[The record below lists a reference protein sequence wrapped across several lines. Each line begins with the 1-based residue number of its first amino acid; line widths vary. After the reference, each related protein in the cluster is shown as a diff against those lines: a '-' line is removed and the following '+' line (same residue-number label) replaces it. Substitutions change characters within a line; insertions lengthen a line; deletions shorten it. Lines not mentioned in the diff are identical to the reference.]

1 MLSWRKDKSSRKDPA
16 GTPEKTPVAGQKG
29 DGPERKS
36 RPFSAKEPQ
45 ASKEGKDPKD
55 SKEPKDN
62 AAESTGPDNRRR
74 LGEMLV
80 GEGII
85 TREELDEALRR
96 KETEGGFVGQI
107 LVDLGYIK
115 QNELI
120 SFLVKQCKIP
130 HISLADY
137 HISDELLSLVPE
149 EICLE
154 HCLLPI
160 DKLGKILTVAM
171 VDPLDANALEAVRQV
186 CPDLRIKPI
195 LCDWSHFAPACERLF
210 QKGKGTEVTASSFG
224 LSEHPDLMPDEESD
238 APEPEDAAEESADGR
253 EPADA
258 APETSAET
266 DAEPGNGAASEQAE
280 IEIAVAPSRRS
291 GSKAAPATPAP
302 AASVSAEEIAAQLR
316 ETMQE
321 ALRDVVSTL
330 DKTGPAGPAAPGPDY
345 DELARLMRESV
356 EQGMARSTESLL
368 KGMQDGL
375 ARTSKD
381 NDGESAAA
389 TAQIAEALRANIEDT
404 MQRTVGELAK
414 SLKDANPKIEIPAGP
429 TADELARAVG
439 ESMQDALGA
448 MARQFSEALEQ
459 EAKRTDKTQQ
469 SLVTLQETL
478 RSSIEDTMQ
487 RTVGELA
494 KSLKDANP
502 KIEIPAGPTADEL
515 ARAVGES
522 MQDALG
528 AMARQFSEAL
538 EQEAKRSDKTQQSLV
553 AMQETLRSSIE
564 DTMQRTV
571 GELAKALQDANAK
584 NKIPA
589 GPTADDL
596 AKAVGKSLQ
605 DALGAMAGQ
614 FSAAL
619 ECEAKRTEDTQQ
631 LLRTLQD
638 ALTGGKSSEDART
651 ERIIEIAEAARR
663 AAETAEKA
671 VEAMREAQE
680 AALADED
687 EEDDAVDDDNV
698 RAFPGG
704 SSRKVVEPGLDAL
717 DALDSPGLAARTHE
731 QVRAAREN
739 DHPIPG
745 YTFADFIGGKA
756 NELTVTLCRALAA
769 GQVDDLTPFY
779 LYGGVGLGKS
789 HLFNAIGNTIMAEN
803 PDLRIGYVSAGMFA
817 RKFARALA
825 DDATIAFRDRYCE
838 MDILLIDDIHLL
850 AQKQSAQ
857 EEALYLLDAFYHEER
872 PILLAGNAPPEK
884 LGGLDPCL
892 ASRLFSG
899 VVSCVR
905 APERTARVEILS
917 RLARQAQ
924 ADVPED
930 IVRLIATQI
939 QEDMRKMTGAL
950 RKVIAYARVS
960 GHAIDKNLAGEV
972 LSQLGVDAA

>member
-330 DKTGPAGPAAPGPDY
+330 DKTGPAGSAAPGPDY

-368 KGMQDGL
+368 KGMQDSL

-389 TAQIAEALRANIEDT
+389 TAQIAEALRANIE
-404 MQRTVGELAK
+404 E
-414 SLKDANPKIEIPAGP
+414 
-429 TADELARAVG
+429 
-439 ESMQDALGA
+439 
-448 MARQFSEALEQ
+448 
-459 EAKRTDKTQQ
+459 
-469 SLVTLQETL
+469 
-478 RSSIEDTMQ
+478 TMQ

-651 ERIIEIAEAARR
+651 ERIIEIAESARR
-663 AAETAEKA
+663 AAENAEKA

>member
-238 APEPEDAAEESADGR
+238 APEPGDAAAEESADGR

-291 GSKAAPATPAP
+291 GSKAAPATSAP

-330 DKTGPAGPAAPGPDY
+330 DKTGPAGSAAPGPDY

-368 KGMQDGL
+368 KGMQDSL

-389 TAQIAEALRANIEDT
+389 TAQIAEALRANIEET

-469 SLVTLQETL
+469 GLVTL
-478 RSSIEDTMQ
+478 
-487 RTVGELA
+487 
-494 KSLKDANP
+494 
-502 KIEIPAGPTADEL
+502 
-515 ARAVGES
+515 
-522 MQDALG
+522 
-528 AMARQFSEAL
+528 
-538 EQEAKRSDKTQQSLV
+538 
-553 AMQETLRSSIE
+553 QETLRSSIE

>member
-55 SKEPKDN
+55 PKDPKEPKDN

-330 DKTGPAGPAAPGPDY
+330 DKTGPAGSAAPGPDY

-368 KGMQDGL
+368 KGMQDSL

-389 TAQIAEALRANIEDT
+389 TAQIAEALRANIE
-404 MQRTVGELAK
+404 E
-414 SLKDANPKIEIPAGP
+414 
-429 TADELARAVG
+429 
-439 ESMQDALGA
+439 
-448 MARQFSEALEQ
+448 
-459 EAKRTDKTQQ
+459 
-469 SLVTLQETL
+469 
-478 RSSIEDTMQ
+478 TMQ

>member
-55 SKEPKDN
+55 PKDPKEPKEPKDN

-368 KGMQDGL
+368 KGMQDSL

-389 TAQIAEALRANIEDT
+389 TAQIAEALRANIEET

-459 EAKRTDKTQQ
+459 EAKRT
-469 SLVTLQETL
+469 
-478 RSSIEDTMQ
+478 
-487 RTVGELA
+487 
-494 KSLKDANP
+494 
-502 KIEIPAGPTADEL
+502 
-515 ARAVGES
+515 
-522 MQDALG
+522 
-528 AMARQFSEAL
+528 
-538 EQEAKRSDKTQQSLV
+538 DKTQQSLV

>member
-389 TAQIAEALRANIEDT
+389 TAQIAEALRANIEET

-469 SLVTLQETL
+469 GLVTL
-478 RSSIEDTMQ
+478 
-487 RTVGELA
+487 
-494 KSLKDANP
+494 
-502 KIEIPAGPTADEL
+502 
-515 ARAVGES
+515 
-522 MQDALG
+522 
-528 AMARQFSEAL
+528 
-538 EQEAKRSDKTQQSLV
+538 
-553 AMQETLRSSIE
+553 QETLRSSIE

>member
-291 GSKAAPATPAP
+291 GSKAAPATSAP

-330 DKTGPAGPAAPGPDY
+330 DKTGPAGSAAPGPDY

-368 KGMQDGL
+368 KGMQDSL

-389 TAQIAEALRANIEDT
+389 TAQIAEALRANIEET

-469 SLVTLQETL
+469 SLVTL
-478 RSSIEDTMQ
+478 
-487 RTVGELA
+487 
-494 KSLKDANP
+494 
-502 KIEIPAGPTADEL
+502 
-515 ARAVGES
+515 
-522 MQDALG
+522 
-528 AMARQFSEAL
+528 
-538 EQEAKRSDKTQQSLV
+538 
-553 AMQETLRSSIE
+553 QETLRSSIE

>member
-1 MLSWRKDKSSRKDPA
+1 MLSWRKDKNSRKDPA

-55 SKEPKDN
+55 PKDPKEPKDN

-368 KGMQDGL
+368 KGMQDSL

-389 TAQIAEALRANIEDT
+389 TAQIAEALRAN
-404 MQRTVGELAK
+404 
-414 SLKDANPKIEIPAGP
+414 
-429 TADELARAVG
+429 
-439 ESMQDALGA
+439 
-448 MARQFSEALEQ
+448 
-459 EAKRTDKTQQ
+459 
-469 SLVTLQETL
+469 
-478 RSSIEDTMQ
+478 IEDTMQ

>member
-80 GEGII
+80 GEWII

-210 QKGKGTEVTASSFG
+210 QKGKGTEDTASSFG

-253 EPADA
+253 EPEDA
-258 APETSAET
+258 APETSAKT

-291 GSKAAPATPAP
+291 GSKAAPATSAP

-330 DKTGPAGPAAPGPDY
+330 DKTGPAGSAAPGPDY

-368 KGMQDGL
+368 KGMQDSL

-389 TAQIAEALRANIEDT
+389 TAQIAEALRANIE
-404 MQRTVGELAK
+404 E
-414 SLKDANPKIEIPAGP
+414 
-429 TADELARAVG
+429 
-439 ESMQDALGA
+439 
-448 MARQFSEALEQ
+448 
-459 EAKRTDKTQQ
+459 
-469 SLVTLQETL
+469 
-478 RSSIEDTMQ
+478 TMQ

>member
-238 APEPEDAAEESADGR
+238 APEPEDAAAEESADGR

-291 GSKAAPATPAP
+291 GSKAAPATSAP

-330 DKTGPAGPAAPGPDY
+330 DKTGPAGSAAPGPDY

-368 KGMQDGL
+368 KGMQDSL

-389 TAQIAEALRANIEDT
+389 TAQIAEALRAN
-404 MQRTVGELAK
+404 
-414 SLKDANPKIEIPAGP
+414 
-429 TADELARAVG
+429 
-439 ESMQDALGA
+439 
-448 MARQFSEALEQ
+448 
-459 EAKRTDKTQQ
+459 
-469 SLVTLQETL
+469 
-478 RSSIEDTMQ
+478 IEDTMQ

>member
-1 MLSWRKDKSSRKDPA
+1 M
-16 GTPEKTPVAGQKG
+16 AGQKG

-36 RPFSAKEPQ
+36 RPFSAKEPP
-45 ASKEGKDPKD
+45 AAKEGKD
-55 SKEPKDN
+55 SKETKDN

-96 KETEGGFVGQI
+96 KENEGGFVGQI

-137 HISDELLSLVPE
+137 HISDELLSLVSE

-224 LSEHPDLMPDEESD
+224 LSEHPDLMPDEESE
-238 APEPEDAAEESADGR
+238 APEPEAAAAE
-253 EPADA
+253 DA
-258 APETSAET
+258 APETTAET
-266 DAEPGNGAASEQAE
+266 DAGPADGDASEKAE
-280 IEIAVAPSRRS
+280 IEVTVAPPLRS
-291 GSKAAPATPAP
+291 VSKATTAPPAP
-302 AASVSAEEIAAQLR
+302 AASVSAEEIAAKLR

-330 DKTGPAGPAAPGPDY
+330 DKTGPDGSAAPAPDY

-368 KGMQDGL
+368 KGMQDSL
-375 ARTSKD
+375 VRTSKD
-381 NDGESAAA
+381 QDGESAAA
-389 TAQIAEALRANIEDT
+389 TARITEALRANIEET

-429 TADELARAVG
+429 TADELAKAVG
-439 ESMQDALGA
+439 QSMQDALGAMTRQFSEALEQEAKRNDKTQQSLVALQETLRLSIEDTMQRTVVELAKSLKDANPKIEIPAGPTADELAKAVGQSMQDALGA

-469 SLVTLQETL
+469 SLVALQETL

-494 KSLKDANP
+494 K
-502 KIEIPAGPTADEL
+502 T
-515 ARAVGES
+515 
-522 MQDALG
+522 
-528 AMARQFSEAL
+528 
-538 EQEAKRSDKTQQSLV
+538 
-553 AMQETLRSSIE
+553 
-564 DTMQRTV
+564 
-571 GELAKALQDANAK
+571 LQDANAK

-589 GPTADDL
+589 GPTADEL
-596 AKAVGKSLQ
+596 ATAVGKSMQ
-605 DALGAMAGQ
+605 DALGVMTGQ
-614 FSAAL
+614 FSATL
-619 ECEAKRTEDTQQ
+619 EREAKRTDDTQQ

-680 AALADED
+680 AALANED
-687 EEDDAVDDDNV
+687 EEDDAGEDDNV

-704 SSRKVVEPGLDAL
+704 SSRKIVEPGLDAL

-745 YTFADFIGGKA
+745 YAFADFIGGKT

-825 DDATIAFRDRYCE
+825 EDATIAFRDRYCE

-857 EEALYLLDAFYHEER
+857 EEALYLVDAFYHEGR

>member
-291 GSKAAPATPAP
+291 GSKAAPATSAP

-330 DKTGPAGPAAPGPDY
+330 DKTGPAGSAAPGPDY

-368 KGMQDGL
+368 KGMQDSL

-389 TAQIAEALRANIEDT
+389 TAQIAEALRANIE
-404 MQRTVGELAK
+404 E
-414 SLKDANPKIEIPAGP
+414 
-429 TADELARAVG
+429 
-439 ESMQDALGA
+439 
-448 MARQFSEALEQ
+448 
-459 EAKRTDKTQQ
+459 
-469 SLVTLQETL
+469 
-478 RSSIEDTMQ
+478 TMQ

>member
-1 MLSWRKDKSSRKDPA
+1 MLSWRKDKNSRKDPA

-238 APEPEDAAEESADGR
+238 APEPGDAAAEESADGR

-368 KGMQDGL
+368 KGMQDSL

-389 TAQIAEALRANIEDT
+389 TAQIAEALRANIE
-404 MQRTVGELAK
+404 E
-414 SLKDANPKIEIPAGP
+414 
-429 TADELARAVG
+429 
-439 ESMQDALGA
+439 
-448 MARQFSEALEQ
+448 
-459 EAKRTDKTQQ
+459 
-469 SLVTLQETL
+469 
-478 RSSIEDTMQ
+478 TMQ